1 MKICFAS
8 LRKKINYSDVLEHG
22 MDVFYESFKQYTL
35 NNKQHEYSYY
45 NFAFGKD
52 NRNDKGMVVSKA
64 ERDLKMLE
72 QAEVIIFPAVQ
83 EFIYFADAMNPRE
96 IEKSQSEI
104 RKTYEYLND
113 KHIILLTQDRGVDEN
128 LVMNFTFEK
137 QVKPKSFKIID
148 EMDFALGLHGLKYH
162 YIQKQNRF
170 PSGKNYD
177 FIYWGSD
184 KSKNAGGVETN
195 DDRLEVIK
203 SIAKDK
209 SISSKIIGRWPASV
223 KVEKKWISMK
233 EVLPYLDGSYTT
245 LCFNWI
251 DQTAVTGRY
260 HESVACDV
268 FPFVWKE
275 YDTNNILVCN
285 DFQRV
290 FTKEELCDKIKEVKK
305 SDKWLTTIKKDLL
318 EKLPSETTYY
328 KAFESVLNDRI
339 KR

>member
-8 LRKKINYSDVLEHG
+8 LRKKINYTEVLEYG
-22 MDVFYESFKQYTL
+22 MDVFYECFKNYTN

-45 NFAFGKD
+45 NFAYA
-52 NRNDKGMVVSKA
+52 NKGA
-64 ERDLKMLE
+64 ERNLNAIKE
-72 QAEVIIFPAVQ
+72 AEVIIFPAVQ
-83 EFIYFADAMNPRE
+83 EFIYFANAMHPRDV
-96 IEKSQSEI
+96 EKSQSEI
-104 RKTYEYLND
+104 RKTYEYLNN
-113 KHIILLTQDRGVDEN
+113 KQIILLTQDRGVNEN
-128 LVMNFTFEK
+128 LIMNYTFEK

-148 EMDFALGLHGLKYH
+148 EMDFTLGLHGLKYH

-170 PSGKNYD
+170 SSDKKYD

-184 KSKNAGGVETN
+184 KSKNAGGVKTN
-195 DDRLEVIK
+195 DDRLQVIK
-203 SIAKDK
+203 SVAKDNK
-209 SISSKIIGRWPASV
+209 ISSVIIGRWPASV
-223 KVEKKWISMK
+223 KVKEKWISMK
-233 EVLPYLDGSYTT
+233 EIIGYLDDSFTT

-318 EKLPSETTYY
+318 EKLPSEATYY